1 MTQCVNL
8 EVSRK
13 FMNTN
18 RNKNYIVNYIFI
30 FGILI
35 LFLNDQIFKFEFS
48 NYFTGKL
55 SDVCGIIIF
64 PFFLTYIFPK
74 LKQNSVFAAAIIFS
88 FWKSQ
93 YSQSLINFYNEIS
106 PIQTSRIIDY
116 SDLFVLLLLPIP
128 YYLIKNVHKIDFLT
142 IKKLNPKFI
151 FVISLFIFIAEAPP
165 PSHYFTMNNGNLQCY
180 KCNMKVNHSKDYVL
194 NKLKQNG
201 IEFDTVRLIHYRSVI
216 DSTSGGKKYIKNEL
230 IIDND
235 TLRNISFT
243 IFPLKGNRTQIYFN
257 GADVSQDLRRDDFKL
272 QRKMRKYYRKIV
284 FDEIKRSF

>member
-1 MTQCVNL
+1 
-8 EVSRK
+8 
-13 FMNTN
+13 MNTN

>member
-1 MTQCVNL
+1 
-8 EVSRK
+8 
-13 FMNTN
+13 MNTN

-48 NYFTGKL
+48 NYFTGKF

>member
-1 MTQCVNL
+1 M
-8 EVSRK
+8 
-13 FMNTN
+13 
-18 RNKNYIVNYIFI
+18 
-30 FGILI
+30 
-35 LFLNDQIFKFEFS
+35 
-48 NYFTGKL
+48 
-55 SDVCGIIIF
+55 
-64 PFFLTYIFPK
+64 TYIFPK